1 MLPHR
6 SLMLA
11 VALAAAFGSQAAAGG
26 NNSPTGAAPKAVR
39 PGALHR
45 SLTAVVTAGGH
56 LVRGTGA
63 TGASQPEGQGTYE
76 VDFES
81 DVTACAYVA
90 TLGQTGSN
98 GLSLPGDI
106 TVVGRSGTPNAI
118 YVATSDTKGRLR
130 NRSFQVDV
138 GC

>member
-1 MLPHR
+1 MLPIR
-6 SLMLA
+6 GLMLA
-11 VALAAAFGSQAAAGG
+11 VALAAASGGQALGEGHNLPTNTPGRQAA
-26 NNSPTGAAPKAVR
+26 
-39 PGALHR
+39 PGVLHR

-56 LVRGTGA
+56 LVRGTGV

-76 VDFES
+76 VDFET

-90 TLGQTGSN
+90 TLGQTGSV

-106 TVVGRSGTPNAI
+106 TVVGRSGIPSAI
-118 YVATSDTKGRLR
+118 FVSTSDTKGRLR

>member
-1 MLPHR
+1 
-6 SLMLA
+6 MLA
-11 VALAAAFGSQAAAGG
+11 VSLVAAFGGQAAAGG
-26 NNSPTGAAPKAVR
+26 HNLPLLNAPARPSP
-39 PGALHR
+39 PGTLHR
-45 SLTAVVTAGGH
+45 SFTAVVSAGGH
-56 LVRGTGA
+56 LVRGNGA
-63 TGASQPEGQGTYE
+63 VAASQPEGQGTYE
-76 VDFES
+76 VDFET

-106 TVVGRSGTPNAI
+106 TVVGRSGTPSAI
-118 YVATSDTKGRLR
+118 FVTTGDNKGRNR